1 MSQKGVLINNA
12 AAVGD
17 GRCKRY
23 ISGIIKRINA
33 VELVCTNYIYRTC
46 TFIYVLVVYKSFVL

>member
-46 TFIYVLVVYKSFVL
+46 TFIYVLLM